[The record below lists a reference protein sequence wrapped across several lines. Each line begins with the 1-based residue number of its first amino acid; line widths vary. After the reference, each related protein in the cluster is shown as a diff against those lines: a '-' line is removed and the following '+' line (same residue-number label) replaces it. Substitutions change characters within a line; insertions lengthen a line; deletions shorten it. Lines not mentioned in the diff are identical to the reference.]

1 MESVEVR
8 QGRTR
13 AAQTNRS
20 VRVLVACAL
29 LGGALLASAL
39 VASEA
44 HAGSVTVSWTAPS
57 TNIDGSPLGDLAGY
71 RIYLGTSAPQCP
83 GSGFLAVSSPTRS
96 PMAGQTISQLVT
108 ALSGGTTYFARITA
122 VDTSGDESS
131 CSPVASGAAHADI
144 AVTPSGTT
152 SFDTVAVGASS
163 DRAFTVQNTSSAS
176 LTATVSV
183 GAPFRIVTAAS
194 FSLSPGATQIVTV
207 RFSPTTAGTFAGNV
221 NVSASGDVVS
231 RGLTGS
237 TTGQPSP
244 PPSSSPPGTPGS
256 PSATQVSPDASGVTA
271 TIVWSPGSGATS
283 YKYVAGFS
291 DGTGSQQ
298 GTTAIASLALRMPY
312 HASGA
317 AASAWICV
325 QSVNTAG
332 VSADQACGMFSVPA
346 RGADAAAPMVSDI
359 SPSSVTAGSSGLTL
373 TVNGGGFAANS
384 TVLWNGAARP
394 TTFVSASQLR
404 ASISTAD
411 LASPASV
418 AVSIVTPAPGG
429 GTSSPVMF
437 SITGGQPAPPPET
450 PGNPTASVRSA
461 NGSGVTI
468 DVSWSP
474 ATGASS
480 YTWVAG
486 FEDGSAIQQGSADS
500 FSMQLRM
507 PYHASGA
514 AFEMFVCVRAVG
526 PTGVPSTDQACG
538 ATQVPARR

>member
-13 AAQTNRS
+13 AAQTKRS
-20 VRVLVACAL
+20 VRVLVACVL
-29 LGGALLASAL
+29 LGGALLAGAL
-39 VASEA
+39 LASDA

-57 TNIDGSPLGDLAGY
+57 TNTDGSPLGDLAGY
-71 RIYLGTSAPQCP
+71 RIYLGTSSPQCP
-83 GSGFLAVSSPTRS
+83 GSGFLAVASPTRS
-96 PMAGQTISQLVT
+96 PQAGQTISQPVT

-122 VDTSGDESS
+122 VDTAGTESP
-131 CSPVASGAAHADI
+131 CSSVASGVAHTDI

-152 SFDTVAVGASS
+152 SFDAVAVGGSS

-183 GAPFRIVTAAS
+183 GAPFRIVSAAS
-194 FSLSPGATQIVTV
+194 FSLNPGATQTVTV

-221 NVSASGDVVS
+221 NVSASGDVIS
-231 RGLTGS
+231 RGVSGS
-237 TTGQPSP
+237 TTDQSP
-244 PPSSSPPGTPGS
+244 PPSSTPPGVPGS
-256 PSATQVSPDASGVTA
+256 PSATQVTPDATGVTA

-283 YKYVAGFS
+283 YKYLAGFS

-298 GTTAIASLALRMPY
+298 GTTSGATLALRMPY

-325 QSVNTAG
+325 QSVNAAG
-332 VSADQACGMFSVPA
+332 VSADQACGTFSVPA
-346 RGADAAAPMVSDI
+346 RPPDAAAPTISGL
-359 SPSSVTAGSSGLTL
+359 SPSSATAGSSGLTL
-373 TVNGGGFAANS
+373 TVNGAGFTATS

-394 TTFVSASQLR
+394 TTFVSSSQLR
-404 ASISTAD
+404 ATISTAD

-418 AVSIVTPAPGG
+418 PVSVVTPAPGG
-429 GTSSPVMF
+429 GTSSPVTF
-437 SITGGQPAPPPET
+437 TIAGSQPAPPPAT

-461 NGSGVTI
+461 DGSGVTI

-474 ATGASS
+474 ASGASS

-486 FEDGSAIQQGSADS
+486 FQDGSAVQQGSAGS
-500 FSMQLRM
+500 TSMQLRM

-514 AFEMFVCVRAVG
+514 AFGMFVCVHAAG
-526 PTGVPSTDQACG
+526 PTGVPSAEQACG
-538 ATQVPARR
+538 ATEVPARR